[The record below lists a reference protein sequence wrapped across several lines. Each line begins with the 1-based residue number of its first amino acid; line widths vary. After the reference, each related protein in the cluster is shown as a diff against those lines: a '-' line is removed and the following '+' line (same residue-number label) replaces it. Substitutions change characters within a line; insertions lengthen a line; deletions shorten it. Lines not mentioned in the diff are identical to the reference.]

1 MIEEL
6 ELDSTTAVTFTEI
19 QNDFFDQ
26 VVTARE
32 ENAGDRQAM
41 REALMALVEERDAD
55 MEVLLSEKQF
65 VKYQELLAEN
75 RRRARKRMGRRKSG
89 NR

>member
-1 MIEEL
+1 
-6 ELDSTTAVTFTEI
+6 
-19 QNDFFDQ
+19 
-26 VVTARE
+26 
-32 ENAGDRQAM
+32 
-41 REALMALVEERDAD
+41 